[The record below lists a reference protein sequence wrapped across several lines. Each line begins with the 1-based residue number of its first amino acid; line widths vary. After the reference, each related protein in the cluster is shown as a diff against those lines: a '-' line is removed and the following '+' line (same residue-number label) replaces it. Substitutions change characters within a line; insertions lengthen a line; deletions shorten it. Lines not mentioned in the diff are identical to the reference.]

1 MITKK
6 KIFAFAAIIL
16 SILVILCFLPIR
28 WNISQTITVRLIE
41 DMSKGYVEETEML
54 IKGEYC
60 FYLFRPDH
68 FKGEIEIDKFPET
81 LNKDV
86 DFAVTRKLPAHLIY
100 HSWNGSKLNS
110 ESFGLIKADFGMKR
124 MIIFKSNE
132 NGIINLDGEQ
142 TCVILSGASTLED
155 AYSLL
160 KDVRNIN

>member
-6 KIFAFAAIIL
+6 KIFASAAIIL
-16 SILVILCFLPIR
+16 SIMIILCFLPIR
-28 WNISQTITVRLIE
+28 WNISQAVTVRMIE
-41 DMSKGYVEETEML
+41 DMSEGYAEETEML
-54 IKGEYC
+54 INGEYC
-60 FYLFRPDH
+60 FYLFRPDR
-68 FKGEIEIDKFPET
+68 FEGKIEIANFPET

-86 DFAVTRKLPAHLIY
+86 EFIVAEKLPSHLIY
-100 HSWNGSKLNS
+100 RSWNGSKLNS

-155 AYSLL
+155 AYALL
-160 KDVRNIN
+160 ENVRNIN